1 MLWKELED
9 RVYKIIRNSDITD
22 REKAELILIEFNQY
36 PGSGSGGHRRTT
48 RGRLP
53 RYVNNHFMLGEG
65 VSQKT
70 LRVGRKEGII
80 MSKTKRG
87 KQDGTGPYKD
97 SYQRKTSKVG
107 KRVQAGKPC
116 PKKK

>member
-1 MLWKELED
+1 
-9 RVYKIIRNSDITD
+9 V
-22 REKAELILIEFNQY
+22 
-36 PGSGSGGHRRTT
+36 RR
-48 RGRLP
+48 
-53 RYVNNHFMLGEG
+53 

-97 SYQRKTSKVG
+97 SYQRKTSRVG